1 MAAFYDKQFKNL
13 SYTSQ
18 RIDDCNQVIADISV
32 NSYNSEWQSFDRR
45 CRVPEKEK
53 KSEFNECDLGFPAEW
68 KRFAGALK
76 EKKVFSQVWIFRGLT
91 PQKQKW
97 NDGRLYRENRREL

>member
-53 KSEFNECDLGFPAEW
+53 KASLMN
-68 KRFAGALK
+68 
-76 EKKVFSQVWIFRGLT
+76 VI
-91 PQKQKW
+91 
-97 NDGRLYRENRREL
+97 